1 MKTILCSVFILLL
14 APCNSSKKATA
25 SAANTNS
32 RAKTDNSEVVITLQT
47 GACFGKCPVYLLT
60 ITGKTK
66 TATYK
71 GQENTDRI
79 GEYSKPITDTEL
91 TQMVN
96 AFEAAKFNSLNDEY
110 LGQIVDFPIK
120 TITYTNKGKTK
131 SIKERSSAPEE
142 LLSLEKTLFA
152 FADSDGWKKV
162 DK

>member
-1 MKTILCSVFILLL
+1 MLLL

-25 SAANTNS
+25 SVPTVN
-32 RAKTDNSEVVITLQT
+32 DNSEVVITLQT

-60 ITGKTK
+60 INGKTK

-79 GEYSKPITDTEL
+79 GNYSKPITDAEL

-96 AFEAAKFNSLNDEY
+96 AFETAKFNSLNDEY
-110 LGQIVDFPIK
+110 LGEIVDFPIK

-131 SIKERSSAPEE
+131 KIRERSGAPEA
-142 LLSLEKTLFA
+142 LTSLEKTLNE
-152 FADSDGWKKV
+152 FADSEGWKKAEH
-162 DK
+162 